1 MTGNAAPAEAVPV
14 SSRGPLDEESSEWLR
29 CLSGTGRDARGN
41 AEREQALARLHQMLL
56 RVARA
61 ELLRRSR
68 PVGVD
73 GRELD
78 DLAHQAADDALV
90 AITSKL
96 NRFRGDSRFTTWAY
110 KFVILEVSAKLGRH
124 YLRNAPVQAADD
136 AWDRIP
142 DRFGADPAQHAETR
156 ELAQALR
163 RAVTESLSE
172 RQRRVFVAIVV
183 EGIPL
188 DALALDVTI
197 VNIALPSAQ
206 QALHFSADGRQWI
219 ITAYALTFGSL
230 LLLVSREP
238 QSAELWHWLLKP
250 GSRYGARPDPDGTDV
265 LIMVTRGALAM
276 TVDGQ
281 TNRLAAGTAGHIV
294 SGTGYL
300 LANPGRAEAAF
311 ALVHIPPA
319 GTRARYTRALAHPSD
334 TS

>member
-41 AEREQALARLHQMLL
+41 AEREQALARLHEMLL

-61 ELLRRSR
+61 ELRRRSR

-172 RQRRVFVAIVV
+172 RQRRVFVAIIIAGV
-183 EGIPL
+183 PL
-188 DALALDVTI
+188 DALA
-197 VNIALPSAQ
+197 
-206 QALHFSADGRQWI
+206 
-219 ITAYALTFGSL
+219 
-230 LLLVSREP
+230 
-238 QSAELWHWLLKP
+238 AEL
-250 GSRYGARPDPDGTDV
+250 GSTRNAIYKTMFDARRKIRAHLV
-265 LIMVTRGALAM
+265 A
-276 TVDGQ
+276 
-281 TNRLAAGTAGHIV
+281 H
-294 SGTGYL
+294 GYL
-300 LANPGRAEAAF
+300 NSEGPG
-311 ALVHIPPA
+311 
-319 GTRARYTRALAHPSD
+319 